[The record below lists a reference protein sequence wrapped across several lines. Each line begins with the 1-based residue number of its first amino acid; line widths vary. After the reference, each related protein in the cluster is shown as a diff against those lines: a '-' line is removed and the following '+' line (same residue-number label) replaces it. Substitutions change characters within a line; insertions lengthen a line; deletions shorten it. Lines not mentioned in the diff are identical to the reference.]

1 MEGVGEM
8 NASFNRVITSEPFY
22 HKLNI
27 QLITLY
33 KLFGLTVD
41 SHDMTSTPLED
52 FLWVYLYWISTDVSS
67 VTVDLSTQ
75 GENRGSIVVFVLQRT
90 WSINDI

>member
-1 MEGVGEM
+1 MFSSQYIYDSDWGMRENVPKGVLFFKWIVDIKKLCGRGGEM

-52 FLWVYLYWISTDVSS
+52 FLWVY
-67 VTVDLSTQ
+67 
-75 GENRGSIVVFVLQRT
+75 F
-90 WSINDI
+90 